1 MDGQRKVEVAKVR
14 EKGCPERLRESL
26 REGVAEA
33 EEREHF
39 TKDSRLKNKNT
50 MYKTGECHLRK

>member
-1 MDGQRKVEVAKVR
+1 MEVAKVR

-50 MYKTGECHLRK
+50 TYKTGERHLRK